1 MDAEEKLEVDEAK
14 ADAAAAAA
22 DESDGEEQNLPEGD
36 IDLWKALVTGR
47 TGPLDLV
54 LDDVA
59 IVVAVERES

>member
-36 IDLWKALVTGR
+36 ADLWKALVTGR

-54 LDDVA
+54 LDVVA
-59 IVVAVERES
+59 IVVAVERER

>member
-36 IDLWKALVTGR
+36 VDLWKALVTGR

>member
-14 ADAAAAAA
+14 ADAAAAA

-36 IDLWKALVTGR
+36 ADLWKALVTGR

-59 IVVAVERES
+59 IVVAVERER

>member
-14 ADAAAAAA
+14 ADAAAAA

-36 IDLWKALVTGR
+36 VDLWKALVTGR

>member
-22 DESDGEEQNLPEGD
+22 DESDREEQNLPEGD
-36 IDLWKALVTGR
+36 VDLWKALVTGR